1 MREVS
6 IHDVLLLLGEV
17 MQQNQADAKKKR
29 NEAAQHPG
37 SEMKRVAIGRVKAD
51 RVESKC
57 EGESECRDDSPPEQE
72 SFVRFRFRFGQAFF
86 SECEGL
92 FVIHVA
98 QKGEKAEDDGEGGDE
113 AEAGNDGVHNDS
125 FPADDSILKSDSH
138 L

>member
-1 MREVS
+1 MDE
-6 IHDVLLLLGEV
+6 D
-17 MQQNQADAKKKR
+17 QADAKKKR
-29 NEAAQHPG
+29 DEAAQHPG
-37 SEMKRVAIGRVKAD
+37 SEMKRVTIGRVKAD

-57 EGESECRDDSPPEQE
+57 EGESECGDDDPPEQE
-72 SFVRFRFRFGQAFF
+72 SFVRFLFGFGQTFF
-86 SECEGL
+86 GEREGL

-98 QKGEKAEDDGEGGDE
+98 QKGEKAEDDGEGGNE